1 MASLSKGEIDRDM
14 CSSRHNGTKQ
24 FRDLTFCVIAI
35 LGASGNFSLWSA

>member
-1 MASLSKGEIDRDM
+1 MASLSKGEIAL
-14 CSSRHNGTKQ
+14 SRYAATNTYLCQ